1 MATRNTSQS
10 AAGSVLSLAG
20 TLFGIIGGLT
30 VLNTVMDL
38 NLRIMRQALPKDN
51 VTGIVLLAV
60 GILLYSAGHFL
71 FRKKS

>member
-10 AAGSVLSLAG
+10 SAGSVLSLAG

-30 VLNTVMDL
+30 VLNTVMNL